1 MSKLIDI
8 TGQRFGRLTVIRKAG
23 HAADRTTLWEC
34 KCDCGNTTIVR
45 RGNIIYG
52 RTLSCGCLGKE
63 RRAETNTKHNM
74 SDMPLYYAW
83 STMRSRC
90 ANPKSHKYK
99 MYGERGIK
107 VCREWKNNFKAFYDH
122 VSKLPH
128 FGEEGRTLDRIN
140 DNGDYEPGNVR
151 WATAKEQANNT
162 RRNVFFEVNGE
173 RYSVRGYAEKFKIPY
188 DRVYYNFVRKPREMA
203 CQKGEQ

>member
-8 TGQRFGRLTVIRKAG
+8 TGQRFGRLTVMRKAG
-23 HAADRTTLWEC
+23 HAADRSTLWEC
-34 KCDCGNTTIVR
+34 KCDCGNTTIAR

-107 VCREWKNNFKAFYDH
+107 VCREWKNDFKAFYDH

-173 RYSVRGYAEKFKIPY
+173 RYSVRGYAEKFGIPY

-203 CQKGEQ
+203 CQKGE